1 MIKFIIFIYTQ
12 LYILLNIEQVFLF
25 RRIWYPKSQQFQKY
39 YKKKVRMSTSNREL
53 LYFAVQVCREPWIRI
68 TEVHDFLCPSFLTS
82 SLRHPEIFVKEFF
95 NGFVAFHDH
104 CPGEKLSVEWQTDLH
119 GRHCLSHSQH
129 LVYA

>member
-1 MIKFIIFIYTQ
+1 MFTRLFSVNQSKADYIGGVFKDIPGQSAAHAADEYYQ
-12 LYILLNIEQVFLF
+12 LNVGIVVQKPEDLN
-25 RRIWYPKSQQFQKY
+25 
-39 YKKKVRMSTSNREL
+39 
-53 LYFAVQVCREPWIRI
+53 C
-68 TEVHDFLCPSFLTS
+68 FLTS

-104 CPGEKLSVEWQTDLH
+104 CPGEKLSVEWQTDLY